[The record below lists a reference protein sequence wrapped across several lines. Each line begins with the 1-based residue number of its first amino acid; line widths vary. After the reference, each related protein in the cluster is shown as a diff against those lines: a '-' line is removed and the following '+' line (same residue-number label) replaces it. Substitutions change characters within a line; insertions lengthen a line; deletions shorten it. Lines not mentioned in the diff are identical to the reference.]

1 MNTASNSG
9 SRRWREIKRHWQLYL
24 LLLLPI
30 AYLLVFKYAPMI
42 GAQIAFRKYRVNTG
56 IWGSP
61 WVGFDNFTKFFR
73 SSQFSRVLTNTLSI
87 SFYSLL
93 AGFPFPVLLALLL
106 NAVRSPGAKRFV
118 QNLTYL
124 PYFISTVVMVGI
136 LIQIFNTHNGVYGVT
151 YKALTGATAPDILAK
166 PAGFLNL
173 YVWSGV
179 WQGMG
184 WGSIIYIA
192 ALSNVDVEQHEA
204 ALLDGATRF
213 QRILHVDIPAIMP
226 TIIITLLL
234 RCGSIMNVGFE
245 KAYLMQNNLNLRA
258 SEVISTYV
266 YKVGLTATGNF
277 SYATAIGMFN
287 SVVNLSVLV
296 VMNAISRK
304 VSDSSIW

>member
-1 MNTASNSG
+1 MNAASNTRA
-9 SRRWREIKRHWQLYL
+9 RRWLEIRRHWQLYL
-24 LLLLPI
+24 LLLLPV
-30 AYLLVFKYAPMI
+30 AYLLIFKYAPMI

-56 IWGSP
+56 IWGSQ

-73 SSQFSRVLTNTLSI
+73 SSQFSRVLSNTLTI
-87 SFYSLL
+87 SFYSLF
-93 AGFPFPVLLALLL
+93 AGFPFPILLALLL
-106 NAVRSPGAKRFV
+106 NAMRSAAAKRFV

-136 LIQIFNTHNGVYGVT
+136 LLQIFNTHNGVFGVT
-151 YKALTGATAPDILAK
+151 YKLIAGETAPDFMAK
-166 PAGFLNL
+166 PEGFLNL

-179 WQGMG
+179 WQNMG

-213 QRILHVDIPAIMP
+213 QRIQHVDIPAIMP

-245 KAYLMQNNLNLRA
+245 KAYLMQNNLNLRM

-287 SVVNLSVLV
+287 SVVNLTVLII
-296 VMNAISRK
+296 MNAISRK
-304 VSDSSIW
+304 VNDSSIW